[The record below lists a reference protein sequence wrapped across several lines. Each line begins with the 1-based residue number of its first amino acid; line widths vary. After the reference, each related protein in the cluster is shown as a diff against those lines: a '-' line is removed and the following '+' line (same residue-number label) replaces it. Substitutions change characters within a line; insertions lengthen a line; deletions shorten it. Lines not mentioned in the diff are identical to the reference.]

1 MKRIT
6 LLILVLTLF
15 SFAAR
20 AQWRAGVTVG
30 TTSNHYVF
38 DRQYM
43 SDYNSKDRWGLTM
56 GVSGQ
61 YNFTDWLGV
70 RADLNWT
77 QKNYGQ
83 DSFHNGQLFGWC
95 RGLYENGGC
104 RQAALDADLSL
115 AFFMRAAYD
124 EHGATLPCGDTW

>member
-20 AQWRAGVTVG
+20 AQWRAGATVG

-43 SDYNSKDRWGLTM
+43 SDIIAKT
-56 GVSGQ
+56 V
-61 YNFTDWLGV
+61 
-70 RADLNWT
+70 
-77 QKNYGQ
+77 
-83 DSFHNGQLFGWC
+83 
-95 RGLYENGGC
+95 
-104 RQAALDADLSL
+104 
-115 AFFMRAAYD
+115 
-124 EHGATLPCGDTW
+124 GD